1 VRRLPNQW
9 RWWGSAPPSALAV
22 CAGWLAAAL
31 LGSSV
36 PGCVS
41 LPHPARSGS
50 APAPAAAEVAGPVAR
65 AWRALVEGR
74 HAEADRGFTEALGGR
89 AGGAPASAEYA
100 HFGRAVLAF
109 ERGDVFTALEEN
121 LVLLEQA
128 AAAGGPPAG
137 AAAGDDA
144 DRDDD
149 ATGAVRAMAAGRLAV
164 LMDEYSEPTSSRT
177 AVPSGRPPAAGAPA
191 SVVQA
196 EPARPARD
204 RVEDRILALLSSR
217 VWTWRTRREL
227 VMLSDAIARRRDDP
241 ALLDQVGRAGGCVRA
256 VRMGRRLGFLP
267 HLDLDRAAPDEA
279 DLSMADAR
287 TAHTLGC
294 HLSVPA
300 DPNRPAAERVL
311 AELDA
316 GAPPAG
322 AIAFDLVLDS
332 GSEARLLVDGGKTA
346 RHAHGD
352 ADRYGPRVSAVRVTL
367 TPGKHSLELRL
378 ASYGGRPSFSL
389 MAFRVESSR
398 PGSAAEAASAALPP
412 GPGSDGARDALAPAR
427 WLAELYSANRLGDA
441 PTVWRLAAR
450 LEAFPRFAI
459 GRALLGAARRD
470 DPSVPANVARDRARA
485 RWLDALAVDPGLARA
500 HQSMAGLDLED
511 ERPRGAIDSARE
523 AARARPDWWLPQLT
537 LFAAY
542 RLRGLDDDADRAL
555 ARAIE
560 LGGHACAVI
569 ESALG
574 RAEDRRDAAGEARWS
589 AALGDCPS
597 RLDLRLERLRK
608 RGELAAVIDLLGR
621 ARRLS
626 PDNALLELDLA
637 SALLAEGRAPEAVDV
652 LSAVVEPDDPEGQL
666 RLADAL
672 AAARRPDRARA
683 VVRALLE
690 RRPDSAEAIHA
701 ARVLGL
707 PLPLDA
713 FRLDGRDVIARFEAS
728 GRRYQAP
735 AVVVLDRTVSRVF
748 PDGAELTLTHEIVRV
763 QSKDAIEKWGEV
775 ALPEHAEVLTVRTH
789 KADGSTR
796 EPEEVAGKESVSAAD
811 LAIGDY
817 VEKETL
823 ELRAPDEAF
832 LGVARGARPANMS
845 GGMSGGTS
853 GEASGK
859 ASGSTSGYVGERFYF
874 QSFDAP
880 LDRTEYLVVTDA
892 DEAARLSWD
901 VRAGAPAAVETLTR
915 PPGGPGSLR
924 VTTFARQAVAQ
935 RFAERSAV
943 PAIEI
948 VPSVRAWRGVT
959 WDAWARFLSE
969 QTYGNERG
977 SWGLDEAVAEIRAE
991 AGGGEP
997 DPEGLAA
1004 ALVAWTGLR
1013 VEDDEDLRESA
1024 SFSVARG
1031 RGNRVAVI
1039 RALARRMGLGVD
1051 TALARSRLTTPTSE
1065 PPNES
1070 ELDDFSEPL
1079 VRFRFPAVAG
1089 APGSPRAS
1097 VAFVDARLKHA
1108 PFGYL
1113 PPSLDGAPV
1122 LLLDTP
1128 GQAWGGDAAGL
1139 AGDARPPDA
1148 PPGTSRDISSG
1159 GPETSPTLGRFS
1171 VAHALVPALAT
1182 RDRREVELAVHLD
1195 ARGAGTADVTEQLL
1209 GWPALEW
1216 AELLDRMGGDREKI
1230 RQDFEQRW
1238 LGVQFGGAVLE
1249 DLTIDVYGQ
1258 DGHLVSHR
1266 AFPAGP
1272 GSGTVTGKAPG
1283 PLPSQAG
1290 PYSAAR
1296 VRLVYTFTSPRMAT
1310 VANGELR
1317 IQPTFFR
1324 SQPGRRYA
1332 SEPGRETT
1340 LIMGP
1345 EFPFELRA
1353 RIDFPAGA
1361 RIEGLDGLEGGAQ
1374 APAADSQS
1382 VISRPGGYEFAEQRS
1397 SEAGAEGP
1405 GQAPAGHLGADRLV
1419 LRRRA
1424 SIPILRISPADYPRV
1439 AAQLRQVDSTEQRE
1453 IRVRLRPLA
1462 LVHPHASGAAHASS
1476 GGP

>member
-1 VRRLPNQW
+1 MRRLVNRW
-9 RWWGSAPPSALAV
+9 RSGRSAPPSALFV
-22 CAGWLAAAL
+22 WAGWLGAAL
-31 LGSSV
+31 LGSV
-36 PGCVS
+36 PACVS
-41 LPHPARSGS
+41 FPHPVGSGS
-50 APAPAAAEVAGPVAR
+50 AAASAPAAVEVAEPVSR
-65 AWRALVEGR
+65 AWQALVEGR
-74 HAEADRGFTEALGGR
+74 HAEADRAFTEALGGP
-89 AGGAPASAEYA
+89 AGGARASAEYA

-109 ERGDVFTALEEN
+109 ERGDVRTALEEN

-128 AAAGGPPAG
+128 AAEAPPAATVG
-137 AAAGDDA
+137 ASATGDGDGA
-144 DRDDD
+144 DD
-149 ATGAVRAMAAGRLAV
+149 ATEAVRATAAGRLAV
-164 LMDEYSEPTSSRT
+164 LMDEYSDPSSSRP
-177 AVPSGRPPAAGAPA
+177 AVPSGRPPAAAAVRTARAPA
-191 SVVQA
+191 SLTL
-196 EPARPARD
+196 PARAARD

-217 VWTWRTRREL
+217 AWTWRTRREL
-227 VMLSDAIARRRDDP
+227 VMLADAIARRRDDA

-267 HLDLDRAAPDEA
+267 HLDLDRVAPA
-279 DLSMADAR
+279 DADPGVTDAR

-311 AELDA
+311 AELDV
-316 GAPPAG
+316 GAPPAGAGGG

-332 GSEARLLVDGGKTA
+332 ASEARLLVDGGKTA

-352 ADRYGPRVSAVRVTL
+352 ADRYGPRVSAVRVAL
-367 TPGKHSLELRL
+367 TPGKHTLELRL

-389 MAFRVESSR
+389 MAFPGEASR
-398 PGSAAEAASAALPP
+398 PGAAASASVGSAALGRPP
-412 GPGSDGARDALAPAR
+412 AQRSDGARDALAPAR
-427 WLAELYSANRLGDA
+427 WLAELYAANRLGDA

-450 LEAFPRFAI
+450 LEAFPRFAV
-459 GRALLGAARRD
+459 GRALLAAARRD

-485 RWLDALAVDPGLARA
+485 RWLEALAVDPALARA

-511 ERPRGAIDSARE
+511 ERPRGAIDHAWE

-555 ARAIE
+555 ARAIA

-608 RGELAAVIDLLGR
+608 RGEVAAVIDLLGR

-626 PDNALLELDLA
+626 PDDALLELDLA
-637 SALLAEGRAPEAVDV
+637 SALVAEGRAPEAVEV
-652 LSAVVEPDDPEGQL
+652 LSAVVEPEDAEGQL

-701 ARVLGL
+701 ARALGL

-713 FRLDGRDVIARFEAS
+713 FRLDGREVIARFEAS
-728 GRRYQAP
+728 GRKYQAP
-735 AVVVLDRTVSRVF
+735 AVVVLDRTVTRVF

-789 KADGSTR
+789 KADGTTR

-832 LGVARGARPANMS
+832 LGAARGPRP
-845 GGMSGGTS
+845 GPRS
-853 GEASGK
+853 GETPGET
-859 ASGSTSGYVGERFYF
+859 SGSTSGYVGERFYF

-880 LDRTEYLVVTDA
+880 LDRTEFLVVTDA

-901 VRAGAPAAVETLTR
+901 VRAGAPAAVETLTQ
-915 PPGGPGSLR
+915 PPGGQGGRLR
-924 VTTFARQAVAQ
+924 VTTFARQAVPQ

-977 SWGLDEAVAEIRAE
+977 SWGLDDAIAEIRAE
-991 AGGGEP
+991 AGGGAP
-997 DPEGLAA
+997 APERLAA

-1079 VRFRFPAVAG
+1079 VRFRFPALPG
-1089 APGSPRAS
+1089 AAGSPPAS
-1097 VAFVDARLKHA
+1097 FAFVDARLKHA

-1122 LLLDTP
+1122 LLLD
-1128 GQAWGGDAAGL
+1128 
-1139 AGDARPPDA
+1139 PP
-1148 PPGTSRDISSG
+1148 
-1159 GPETSPTLGRFS
+1159 GPETSPTLGRFG

-1182 RDRREVELAVHLD
+1182 RDRREVELTVHLD

-1230 RQDFEQRW
+1230 RQDFEKRW

-1258 DGHLVSHR
+1258 GGHLVSHR
-1266 AFPAGP
+1266 AFPAAPGAGP
-1272 GSGTVTGKAPG
+1272 VTGKGPG
-1283 PLPSQAG
+1283 PLPAQAD
-1290 PYSAAR
+1290 PYSADR
-1296 VRLVYTFTSPRMAT
+1296 VRLAYTFTSPRMAT

-1340 LIMGP
+1340 LMMGP

-1361 RIEGLDGLEGGAQ
+1361 RIEGLDGLDGGAQ

-1382 VISRPGGYEFAEQRS
+1382 VISRPGGYEFAELRS
-1397 SEAGAEGP
+1397 SEPGVEGP
-1405 GQAPAGHLGADRLV
+1405 GQGPAGHLGADRLV

-1462 LVHPHASGAAHASS
+1462 LVHPRASGAAHASS

>member
-1 VRRLPNQW
+1 
-9 RWWGSAPPSALAV
+9 
-22 CAGWLAAAL
+22 
-31 LGSSV
+31 
-36 PGCVS
+36 
-41 LPHPARSGS
+41 
-50 APAPAAAEVAGPVAR
+50 
-65 AWRALVEGR
+65 VE
-74 HAEADRGFTEALGGR
+74 
-89 AGGAPASAEYA
+89 
-100 HFGRAVLAF
+100 
-109 ERGDVFTALEEN
+109 
-121 LVLLEQA
+121 
-128 AAAGGPPAG
+128 
-137 AAAGDDA
+137 
-144 DRDDD
+144 
-149 ATGAVRAMAAGRLAV
+149 
-164 LMDEYSEPTSSRT
+164 
-177 AVPSGRPPAAGAPA
+177 
-191 SVVQA
+191 
-196 EPARPARD
+196 
-204 RVEDRILALLSSR
+204 
-217 VWTWRTRREL
+217 
-227 VMLSDAIARRRDDP
+227 
-241 ALLDQVGRAGGCVRA
+241 
-256 VRMGRRLGFLP
+256 
-267 HLDLDRAAPDEA
+267 
-279 DLSMADAR
+279 
-287 TAHTLGC
+287 
-294 HLSVPA
+294 
-300 DPNRPAAERVL
+300 
-311 AELDA
+311 
-316 GAPPAG
+316 
-322 AIAFDLVLDS
+322 
-332 GSEARLLVDGGKTA
+332 
-346 RHAHGD
+346 
-352 ADRYGPRVSAVRVTL
+352 
-367 TPGKHSLELRL
+367 
-378 ASYGGRPSFSL
+378 
-389 MAFRVESSR
+389 
-398 PGSAAEAASAALPP
+398 
-412 GPGSDGARDALAPAR
+412 
-427 WLAELYSANRLGDA
+427 
-441 PTVWRLAAR
+441 
-450 LEAFPRFAI
+450 
-459 GRALLGAARRD
+459 
-470 DPSVPANVARDRARA
+470 
-485 RWLDALAVDPGLARA
+485 
-500 HQSMAGLDLED
+500 
-511 ERPRGAIDSARE
+511 
-523 AARARPDWWLPQLT
+523 
-537 LFAAY
+537 
-542 RLRGLDDDADRAL
+542 
-555 ARAIE
+555 
-560 LGGHACAVI
+560 
-569 ESALG
+569 
-574 RAEDRRDAAGEARWS
+574 
-589 AALGDCPS
+589 
-597 RLDLRLERLRK
+597 
-608 RGELAAVIDLLGR
+608 
-621 ARRLS
+621 
-626 PDNALLELDLA
+626 
-637 SALLAEGRAPEAVDV
+637 V
-652 LSAVVEPDDPEGQL
+652 LSAVVEPEDPEGQL

-701 ARVLGL
+701 ARALGL

-735 AVVVLDRTVSRVF
+735 AVVVLDRTVTRVF

-775 ALPEHAEVLTVRTH
+775 SLPERAEVLTVRTH
-789 KADGSTR
+789 KADGTTR

-832 LGVARGARPANMS
+832 LGAARGPRPGPKS
-845 GGMSGGTS
+845 V
-853 GEASGK
+853 K
-859 ASGSTSGYVGERFYF
+859 ASGETSGATSGYVGERFYF

-880 LDRTEYLVVTDA
+880 LDRTEFLVVTDA

-901 VRAGAPAAVETLTR
+901 VRAGAPEAVETLTQ
-915 PPGGPGSLR
+915 PSGGPGSRLR
-924 VTTFARQAVAQ
+924 ITTFARQAVPQ

-977 SWGLDEAVAEIRAE
+977 SWGLDDAVAEIRAE
-991 AGGGEP
+991 AGGGRGESGP
-997 DPEGLAA
+997 APAPAPERLAA

-1039 RALARRMGLGVD
+1039 RALARRMGLAVD
-1051 TALARSRLTTPTSE
+1051 TALARSRLTTPTAE

-1089 APGSPRAS
+1089 APGSPPAS
-1097 VAFVDARLKHA
+1097 FAFVDARLKHA

-1122 LLLDTP
+1122 LLLDPP
-1128 GQAWGGDAAGL
+1128 GRKGGD
-1139 AGDARPPDA
+1139 
-1148 PPGTSRDISSG
+1148 
-1159 GPETSPTLGRFS
+1159 GPETSPTLGRFG
-1171 VAHALVPALAT
+1171 VAHARVPALAT
-1182 RDRREVELAVHLD
+1182 RDRREVELTVHLD

-1266 AFPAGP
+1266 AFPAAPGAGP
-1272 GSGTVTGKAPG
+1272 VTGKAPG
-1283 PLPSQAG
+1283 PSTAQAD
-1290 PYSAAR
+1290 PYSADR
-1296 VRLVYTFTSPRMAT
+1296 VRLAYTFTSPRMAT

-1340 LIMGP
+1340 LMMGP

-1361 RIEGLDGLEGGAQ
+1361 RIEGLDGLDGGAQ
-1374 APAADSQS
+1374 APAAESQS
-1382 VISRPGGYEFAEQRS
+1382 VISRPGGYEFAELRS
-1397 SEAGAEGP
+1397 SEPGVEGP
-1405 GQAPAGHLGADRLV
+1405 GQGPAGHLGADRLV

-1462 LVHPHASGAAHASS
+1462 LVHPRASGAAHASS